1 MAFNADEYVKALEPP
16 SITIGGE
23 TYVGRLPSF
32 DEMVPLAEP
41 LERISSGE
49 FSFDDIADF
58 TEELCKLIELPA
70 EKILA
75 LPMPVMLAA
84 LQDFARSLA
93 NTGQGM
99 PTPEPKPKPK
109 AKKKH

>member
-1 MAFNADEYVKALEPP
+1 MGFNADDYAKALEAP
-16 SITIGGE
+16 SITIGGK

-32 DEMVPLAEP
+32 DEMLPLAAP
-41 LERISSGE
+41 LDRITSGD
-49 FSFDDIADF
+49 FSFEDIAEF

-84 LQDFARSLA
+84 LKDFARSLA
-93 NTGQGM
+93 NTGQGI
-99 PTPEPKPKPK
+99 PTTPKPKPK
-109 AKKKH
+109 KKQ